1 VASHPTD
8 RARASPASRDWKAEY
23 AELSARDRRTA
34 LEPLDLERLGVAAY
48 LAGHEA
54 DSIDVLTRAHSAALE
69 KGDSRQAARSAFWV
83 AFSLIGAR
91 ELTRAAG
98 WAARARRLLEE
109 DRHDCVE
116 CGYVMLPEGLERVAA
131 GDLAGAEATFT
142 AAERIGERFADA
154 DLTGLARQGRGRVL
168 IATGRV
174 TDGVALLDEVMVAVT
189 AGELSPIISGVVYCS
204 VISACFEILDM
215 RRAHDWTEALND
227 WCDAQPGMVPYRGE
241 CLAHRAELFRLRGRW
256 PEALDEAR
264 RAYEQ
269 LAIAGRM
276 GQGIAA
282 YALADLHRLR
292 GEIPAAED
300 AYRLA
305 SEHGRPPHPGLALLR
320 LAQGQGGAA
329 RAAIDRAMAE
339 PIRGRRRAEVF
350 VAAVEIYLASGDLPA
365 ARRAADELKVI
376 AGELRS
382 DWLRAMAASADGAV
396 HLADGEPRQAL
407 APLRDA
413 LTIWDDL
420 HAPYEA
426 ALVKVLLGRACRAL
440 GDADGARM
448 EWDAA
453 ARAFRECGAVPAL
466 AAVEAMT
473 PQPSAAGQSRAEATG
488 LTSRELEVLRLI
500 ARGKTNREIAG
511 ELDISEKTV
520 ARHASNI
527 FTKLDLST
535 RAAATAYAFTHQLVS

>member
-1 VASHPTD
+1 MAAHSGNRT
-8 RARASPASRDWKAEY
+8 RASPASRDWKAEY
-23 AELSARDRRTA
+23 AELSARDRGTA
-34 LEPLDLERLGVAAY
+34 LEPVDLERLGIAAY
-48 LAGHEA
+48 LAGHES
-54 DSIDVLTRAHSAALE
+54 DSMDVHTRAHNAALE
-69 KGDSRQAARSAFWV
+69 KGDSRQAARSAFWI
-83 AFSLIGAR
+83 AFALIGAR
-91 ELTRAAG
+91 EVTRAAG

-116 CGYVMLPEGLERVAA
+116 SGYVMVPEGLERTIA
-131 GDLAGAEATFT
+131 GDLAGAEATFA
-142 AAERIGERFADA
+142 AAERIGERFGDA
-154 DLTGLARQGRGRVL
+154 DLTSLARMGRGRVMV
-168 IATGRV
+168 ATGRV
-174 TDGVALLDEVMVAVT
+174 GEGMALLDEVMVAVT
-189 AGELSPIISGVVYCS
+189 AGELTPIIAGVVYCS
-204 VISACFEILDM
+204 VISACFEMLDV
-215 RRAHDWTEALND
+215 RRAHDWTEALHD
-227 WCDAQPGMVPYRGE
+227 WCDAQPGVVPYRGE
-241 CLAHRAELFRLRGRW
+241 CLAHRAEIFSLRGRW
-256 PEALDEAR
+256 SEALDEAR
-264 RAYEQ
+264 RAYDA
-269 LAIAGRM
+269 LAPANRM

-305 SEHGRPPHPGLALLR
+305 SEHGRAPHPGLALLR
-320 LAQGQGGAA
+320 LAQGQGEAA

-339 PIRGRRRAEVF
+339 PTRGRRRAEVF
-350 VAAVEIYLASGDLPA
+350 VAAVEIFLASGDVPA
-365 ARRAADELKVI
+365 ARRAADELNRI
-376 AGELRS
+376 AGELNS
-382 DWLRAMAASADGAV
+382 DWLRAMAASAGGAV

-420 HAPYEA
+420 DAPYEA
-426 ALVKVLLGRACRAL
+426 ALVRMLLGRACRAL

-453 ARAFRECGAVPAL
+453 ARVFRACGAAPAL
-466 AAVEAMT
+466 ASVEAMT
-473 PQPSAAGQSRAEATG
+473 QPSAADLPATGAAG

-500 ARGKTNREIAG
+500 ARGKTNREIAR

-535 RAAATAYAFTHQLVS
+535 RAAATAYAFTHHLVS